1 MKQNLLV
8 LTAILVSHIS
18 FSQCT
23 NLVLQPDSTNG
34 IDAYFV
40 TVSPSTNNGNEVNIL
55 SEAWTS
61 GGNPIEG
68 RSLLKFD
75 LSSIPA
81 SATIVSAKLSLYV
94 DTASIW
100 GTAGQPTSGN
110 NNASYLKK
118 VTSAWTE
125 LGVTWNTQPTADTAG
140 QILLAQSINTKQDY
154 TDIDVAAFAQTWV
167 TDASQNFGVLID
179 MITTTQYNA
188 MIFCSSDH
196 PNAAKHPKLEICYI
210 NLENPCVTL
219 QPDGADGIDAYF
231 VTVSPGTNNGNEVNI
246 LSEAWTSGGN
256 PIEGRSLIK
265 FDLSSIPSGATVT
278 TAKLSLF
285 ADSTSIW
292 GTAGQPTSG
301 NNNASYLKRVS
312 SAWTEMGVTWNT
324 QPTSDTTGQILLA
337 QSINTKQDYTDIDVA
352 AFAQT
357 WIDNPSQNFG
367 MLLDMITTTQYN
379 AMIFCSSDH
388 PNAVKHPKL
397 ELCYTEAVGIAEK
410 STDAMNVLLFPNPA
424 NDRLFIKTNDMEV
437 EQINIYN
444 TNGTL
449 AMSAASI
456 INNQLSIVNLSTGI
470 YIAEIISKEAS
481 VRKRFLKM

>member
-1 MKQNLLV
+1 MKRNLLV
-8 LTAILVSHIS
+8 LSTILLSHIS

-34 IDAYFV
+34 IDAYMV
-40 TVSPSTNNGNEVNIL
+40 TISPTTNNGNEVNIL

-61 GGNPIEG
+61 SGNPIEG

-75 LSSIPA
+75 LSTIPA

-100 GTAGQPTSGN
+100 GTVGQPTSGN

-140 QILLAQSINTKQDY
+140 QVLLAQSINTKQDY
-154 TDIDVAAFAQTWV
+154 TDIDVAAFAQAWV
-167 TDASQNFGVLID
+167 TDPSQNFGMLLD

-219 QPDGADGIDAYF
+219 QPDGADGIDAYM
-231 VTVSPGTNNGNEVNI
+231 VTVSPTTNNGNEVNV

-265 FDLSSIPSGATVT
+265 FDLSSIPGGATVT
-278 TAKLSLF
+278 TAKFSLY

-312 SAWTEMGVTWNT
+312 STWTEMGVTWNT

-337 QSINTKQDYTDIDVA
+337 QSISTKQDYTDINVA
-352 AFAQT
+352 AFAQM

-388 PNAVKHPKL
+388 PNAVKRPKL
-397 ELCYTEAVGIAEK
+397 EVCYTEATGVIEK
-410 STDAMNVLLFPNPA
+410 SKDVMDVLLFPNPA
-424 NDRLFIKTNDMEV
+424 TDRLFIQTNGLEV

-444 TNGTL
+444 ATGTL
-449 AMSAASI
+449 VNHIKQLQNRSI
-456 INNQLSIVNLSTGI
+456 DISELANGI

-481 VRKRFLKM
+481 VRKRFMKM